1 MIDDFGTMTQ
11 TGTRWREGFWRACIE
26 YVLLGGRGRML
37 MVIGAASEF
46 PMTRIMCSSVSFS
59 SESRVNMVLVAPV
72 LISIVELKYSKQDRE
87 SLEIFIR

>member
-1 MIDDFGTMTQ
+1 
-11 TGTRWREGFWRACIE
+11 
-26 YVLLGGRGRML
+26 
-37 MVIGAASEF
+37 
-46 PMTRIMCSSVSFS
+46 MCSSVSFS

>member
-1 MIDDFGTMTQ
+1 
-11 TGTRWREGFWRACIE
+11 
-26 YVLLGGRGRML
+26 